1 MGVVRV
7 KTFRRSIIYCAIEN
21 LCVFGVTQLA
31 EEARSGFVSCSGL
44 NRNREVISL
53 PSYRK
58 SCLDVD

>member
-7 KTFRRSIIYCAIEN
+7 KTFCRSIIYCAVEN

-53 PSYRK
+53 PSYRE
-58 SCLDVD
+58 SCLDVN